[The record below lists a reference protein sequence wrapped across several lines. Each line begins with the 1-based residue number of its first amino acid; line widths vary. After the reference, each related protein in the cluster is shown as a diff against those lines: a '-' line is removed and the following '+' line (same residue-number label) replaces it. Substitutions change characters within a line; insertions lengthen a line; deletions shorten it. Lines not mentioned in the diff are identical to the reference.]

1 MKATLEDVAARLHR
15 LEAISLLLN
24 DLQENPALTVVAND
38 YADTL
43 RKLQALLEDAHKQS
57 KSARAWAVF
66 KAAVFSKDQ
75 VAEWNQKLDAVSTD
89 LQLALV
95 VVLASNSLRKEKP
108 LYETRDEDDSL
119 QKPKKG
125 KLVGVDAKE
134 PEKPII
140 TDFQSTLP
148 GAVAAPITSPISSPE
163 PSRKHPPTTAAQGA
177 DSPSS
182 SSSSS
187 GSPSLS
193 PSASTKE
200 VSATR
205 GHGQAGGA
213 LAPPRSQL
221 PPIDQTIVTNLIVI
235 HRLRSIEQVRRGYLK
250 VDSEI
255 LGGVFIQCRRLDP
268 FFFRLF
274 FIPNDAPTV
283 RYLVFRSFCADD
295 VTKKFD
301 EYVTPQE
308 VKDDLEAEDRA
319 SSPVPVPAH
328 RESTPQPIP
337 EAKDK
342 KKKDKHDSKDEKKR
356 TSKDKVPEKE
366 KKEKVKDKKD
376 KK

>member
-24 DLQENPALTVVAND
+24 DLQENPALTIVVND
-38 YADTL
+38 YIDTL
-43 RKLQALLEDAHKQS
+43 RKLQALLEEAHSQS

-95 VVLASNSLRKEKP
+95 VVLASSSLRKEKP
-108 LYETRDEDDSL
+108 IFETRDEDDSL
-119 QKPKKG
+119 SKPKMG
-125 KLVGVDAKE
+125 KLVGVDAQA

-163 PSRKHPPTTAAQGA
+163 PTRKHPPTKTTKGA

-182 SSSSS
+182 SSSGS
-187 GSPSLS
+187 GSPITG
-193 PSASTKE
+193 PKE
-200 VSATR
+200 ISATR

-221 PPIDQTIVTNLIVI
+221 PPIDQSIVTNIIVT

-250 VDSEI
+250 VDAEI
-255 LGGVFIQCRRLDP
+255 LAGVFIQCRRLDP
-268 FFFRLF
+268 FFYRLF
-274 FIPNDAPTV
+274 FIPNATLTV
-283 RYLVFRSFCADD
+283 RYLVFRSFCAED

-308 VKDDLEAEDRA
+308 MKDDLES
-319 SSPVPVPAH
+319 SSPVPAH
-328 RESTPQPIP
+328 VVRESTPQPIP
-337 EAKDK
+337 EDKDK
-342 KKKDKHDSKDEKKR
+342 KKKEKRDSKDDKKHS
-356 TSKDKVPEKE
+356 SKDKAE